1 MRGELV
7 AAGEDGRGVERFL
20 DRSGEAGEAAGVRAG
35 DHRAQEGLAGHAGPV
50 GALAADQFALDDRGG
65 QSGRAG
71 AVGDVLP
78 DGARADHNDVVR
90 EGIRLRHGV
99 SLVGGVRRGH
109 MGTCAEYPPCRQ
121 CCADGYSPETRKRE
135 YLMTSTVE
143 LTKENFDQTVTDN
156 EFVLIDFWAS
166 WCGPCR
172 QFAPVYEKA
181 AEANPDL
188 VFGKVDTEAQPE
200 LAQAFGISSIP
211 TLMIVRDQV
220 AVFAQP
226 GALPE
231 AALTDVIG
239 QARKLDMDEVRKA
252 VAEQQAQAG
261 QNGEGGQ

>member
-1 MRGELV
+1 M
-7 AAGEDGRGVERFL
+7 
-20 DRSGEAGEAAGVRAG
+20 
-35 DHRAQEGLAGHAGPV
+35 
-50 GALAADQFALDDRGG
+50 
-65 QSGRAG
+65 
-71 AVGDVLP
+71 
-78 DGARADHNDVVR
+78 
-90 EGIRLRHGV
+90 
-99 SLVGGVRRGH
+99 
-109 MGTCAEYPPCRQ
+109 
-121 CCADGYSPETRKRE
+121 SPETRKR
-135 YLMTSTVE
+135 YHLMTSTVE
-143 LTKENFDQTVTDN
+143 LTKENFDETVTGN

-200 LAQAFGISSIP
+200 LAQAFGIQSIP

-231 AALTDVIG
+231 EALTDVIG

-261 QNGEGGQ
+261 QNGQEAQ

>member
-1 MRGELV
+1 
-7 AAGEDGRGVERFL
+7 
-20 DRSGEAGEAAGVRAG
+20 
-35 DHRAQEGLAGHAGPV
+35 
-50 GALAADQFALDDRGG
+50 
-65 QSGRAG
+65 
-71 AVGDVLP
+71 
-78 DGARADHNDVVR
+78 
-90 EGIRLRHGV
+90 
-99 SLVGGVRRGH
+99 
-109 MGTCAEYPPCRQ
+109 MGTCAEYAAGRQ
-121 CCADGYSPETRKRE
+121 CCADGSRPRTQEEGSR
-135 YLMTSTVE
+135 MTSTVE

-200 LAQAFGISSIP
+200 LAQAFGIQSIP

-231 AALTDVIG
+231 EALTDVIG
-239 QARKLDMDEVRKA
+239 QARRLDMDEVRKS

-261 QNGEGGQ
+261 GQAAQDGQ